1 MIFFVGLRRNECV
14 PFIINDTQVGLVLPE
29 VLNKLEYHNDI
40 FFVVRDLLTNR
51 VRYVTMATDLED
63 KKKRSIQ
70 FNNVMRDWKD
80 RDLFS
85 SLRGWRNEVFAIK
98 KCEILTN
105 LPKNCPIIKFVKFLL
120 SSNFVEF
127 CLSLLWDWS
136 LKRMF

>member
-1 MIFFVGLRRNECV
+1 M
-14 PFIINDTQVGLVLPE
+14 INDTQVGLVLPE

-85 SLRGWRNEVFAIK
+85 SLRGWRNEVCFY
-98 KCEILTN
+98 
-105 LPKNCPIIKFVKFLL
+105 
-120 SSNFVEF
+120 NF
-127 CLSLLWDWS
+127 
-136 LKRMF
+136 